1 MTLEEVNKVTKYT
14 EFGKEVKKVLV
25 DRGLTGVWLAWQVRE
40 RTGMYFDDAYLS
52 NLLCGR
58 KRSQVFSTA
67 IAEIL
72 GIPVP
77 NSYMKGERNA
87 GSK

>member
-1 MTLEEVNKVTKYT
+1 MTLKEVNQVAKYT

-25 DRGLTGVWLAWQVRE
+25 DRGLTGVWLAGQVRE
-40 RTGMYFDDAYLS
+40 RTGMYFDAAYLS
-52 NLLCGR
+52 NLLSGK
-58 KRSQVFSTA
+58 KRSRVFGTA

-77 NSYMKGERNA
+77 NSYVKGERNA
-87 GSK
+87 